1 VGPGVPGDAPACPVQ
16 PPGHYRFG
24 VLVGVQ
30 PWPGVKAGSP
40 GVLSGTTLASAS
52 LPSADPVSP
61 VCAPA
66 VPVQVQFRRAVRRP
80 VRHRG
85 RRRRLCT
92 GWVHE
97 LCFKRLFLPPDYK
110 YPFTYLG
117 DDKVAIQ
124 IISLPSLSH
133 PLKSTQSLRISHST
147 HSNPNPFGR
156 KIEET
161 PIYVS
166 TKPNFIPPCIHR
178 VLLVTLGFVGNP
190 RRLGSPGGIRLVI
203 RPVESL

>member
-1 VGPGVPGDAPACPVQ
+1 M
-16 PPGHYRFG
+16 
-24 VLVGVQ
+24 
-30 PWPGVKAGSP
+30 SP
-40 GVLSGTTLASAS
+40 GVLSGISLAFAS
-52 LPSADPVSP
+52 LPGVDPVSP
-61 VCAPA
+61 VCAPG
-66 VPVQVQFRRAVRRP
+66 VPVQVWFRWAMRHP

-92 GWVHE
+92 GWAHE

-117 DDKVAIQ
+117 EDKVAIQ
-124 IISLPSLSH
+124 IISLPSLSLSP

-161 PIYVS
+161 AIYVS
-166 TKPNFIPPCIHR
+166 TKPNFIPPCVHR
-178 VLLVTLGFVGNP
+178 VLLVTLGFVGNS